1 MQIACYITAHGYGHG
16 TRSCDIIAAINRLH
30 PGAGVTVVT
39 DLPADF
45 LRNRIPSP
53 RNRFRSAAFDS
64 GMFQLDSVRVDL
76 ARSLAAAERIL
87 ARRDELI
94 AQERAF
100 IRREGIDVVV
110 ADIPALPLE
119 AAKSAGVRAVA
130 VGNFGWDWIY
140 EEFVAAEPR
149 WQAVVDSFR
158 SAYAQSDLLLKL
170 PFAEPMA
177 AFSRRMDLP
186 LVASPG
192 RRRREEIAERSG
204 ARTDK
209 PWVLLSFTSLDWN
222 GAALDRI
229 VRLADYEFFTVM
241 PLAWPERGNLHA
253 VDREAVPFADVLATV
268 DIVVSKPGFGIL
280 SECCVNDKPLVY
292 VERTDFREYPV
303 LEAAVH
309 RHLRGVHIPSQRL
322 YAGDLGDF
330 LATALHA
337 PPAREPVPAGGD
349 AIAANVICAT

>member
-1 MQIACYITAHGYGHG
+1 MQIAYYITAHGYGHG
-16 TRSCDIIAAINRLH
+16 TRSCDIIAAINRLQ
-30 PGAGVTVVT
+30 PAAGVCVVT

-76 ARSLAAAERIL
+76 ASSLAAAERIQ
-87 ARRDELI
+87 ARRDELV
-94 AQERAF
+94 AQERDF
-100 IRREGIDVVV
+100 IRREGIDIVV
-110 ADIPALPLE
+110 ADLPAIPLE
-119 AAKSAGVRAVA
+119 AAKAAGVRAVA

-140 EEFVAAEPR
+140 EEFAAADPR
-149 WQAVVDSFR
+149 WQAVVAAFR
-158 SAYAQSDLLLKL
+158 RGYAQADLLLKL

-177 AFSRRMDLP
+177 AFPRQMGMP

-192 RRRREEIAERSG
+192 RNCREELARRSG
-204 ARTDK
+204 ARADK

-222 GAALDRI
+222 RAALDRI
-229 VRLADYEFFTVM
+229 ARLTDYEFFTVM
-241 PLAWPERGNLHA
+241 PLAWPERCNLHA
-253 VDREAVPFADVLATV
+253 VDRDAVPFADVLATV

-303 LEAAVH
+303 LEAAVR
-309 RHLRGVHIPSQRL
+309 RHLRGVHIPSPQL
-322 YAGDLGDF
+322 YTGDLGGF
-330 LATALHA
+330 LEAARHA
-337 PPAREPVPAGGD
+337 PPAREPVSAGGD
-349 AIAANVICAT
+349 TIAANAICAP